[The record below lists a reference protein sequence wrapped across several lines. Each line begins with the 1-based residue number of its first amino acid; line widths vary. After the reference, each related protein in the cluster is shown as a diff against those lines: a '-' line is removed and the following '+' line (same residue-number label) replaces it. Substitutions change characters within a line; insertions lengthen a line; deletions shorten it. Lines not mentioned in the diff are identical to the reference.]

1 MNKTEITPL
10 SQEFKITTTYH
21 SYRKCQNYDA
31 EIRAALN
38 ADGTITL
45 YPTGVTNDTGF
56 TFMNS
61 DPDRV
66 IAIAEMIKAF
76 AQMAKD
82 RSE

>member
-10 SQEFKITTTYH
+10 SQEFKATTTFH
-21 SYRKCQNYDA
+21 SDRECQNYDA
-31 EIRAALN
+31 EIKAELN

-45 YPTGVTNDTGF
+45 LPEGGRPFAGF
-56 TFMNS
+56 TFVDS

-66 IAIAEMIKAF
+66 IAIAEMMKTF
-76 AQMAKD
+76 AEMAKE